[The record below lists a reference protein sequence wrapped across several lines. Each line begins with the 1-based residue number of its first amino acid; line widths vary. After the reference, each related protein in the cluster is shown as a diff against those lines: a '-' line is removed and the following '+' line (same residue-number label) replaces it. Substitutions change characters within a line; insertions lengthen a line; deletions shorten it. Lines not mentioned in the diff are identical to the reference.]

1 MTHNDHLHP
10 NLQSSPYPVLPTNP
24 SSNNTTPS
32 ILSHLTNS
40 NHATTFDD
48 ATHWGDNIHCS
59 PGDLHRV
66 YFQNLDGL
74 RNDNEEIDLYVESM
88 LNYQV
93 GTYCWTDPSLDFLQ
107 PTAKSKLKTP
117 TLAHFKTAR
126 TAFSCST
133 IPNEGDSLYK
143 PGGTLTTTT
152 GKWTTRCIGNPLSDP
167 SGMGRWSGLSYLG
180 KNERRLTIMTA
191 YRSPRQQPNG
201 GFGFYDQQHA
211 MLIAAGVKKPNVR
224 KQFVMDIIQFIQ
236 QLQSAGHEII
246 LSLDANEASV
256 DTPDKYGIDLIIKS
270 CHLTD
275 LHTLSHSH
283 PPPTYKYGSNRR
295 IDYMLG
301 SETCDLPC
309 VVLIN

>member
-1 MTHNDHLHP
+1 
-10 NLQSSPYPVLPTNP
+10 VLPTNP

-152 GKWTTRCIGNPLSDP
+152 GKWTTRCIGNPLSNP

-283 PPPTYKYGSNRR
+283 PPLTYKYGSNRR

-301 SETCDLPC
+301 SETIAESVVHAGYLPYR
-309 VVLIN
+309 